1 MEEKVD
7 KKNFREMI
15 EEFFPKLERWIGI
28 DEILPKLEYLIETY
42 GFPIHSR
49 STHEEIKFKDI
60 PYKLIESK
68 EVAYT
73 PLMGNFLYTFEF
85 CRHRYLVVSEYDSLE
100 GYSFDNDK
108 FLFLLRHNFGIRV
121 DHDADWTLKSM
132 KKLMLRIEAKT
143 KPEFREMLAIE
154 MENYDKQRQELF
166 ELFIFCNHQKK
177 LRLDSNPAFTDI
189 DFNMLNQ
196 HLYND
201 YHIYFSMADRR
212 RLNSVGS
219 MINHIIYRLK
229 DGNSGL

>member
-28 DEILPKLEYLIETY
+28 DEILPRLEYLIETY

-49 STHEEIKFKDI
+49 NTHEDIKLKDI

-73 PLMGNFLYTFEF
+73 PLMRNFLYTFEF

-196 HLYND
+196 RLYND